1 MIGGSASNFV
11 DVAVCH
17 PTAPYRVAKNI
28 LPRNPTDTTLHA
40 IDALANLKTR
50 KYSELA
56 RRYQA
61 TFIPFVCDVFGAMG
75 PGAHELVRWMISE
88 ASRAGIFSNTA
99 EFHSFRTTVYTQLST
114 AVQRATAIGAL
125 DGARRIRENAAASAA
140 HNGVAIAPLPH

>member
-28 LPRNPTDTTLHA
+28 LPRNPNDTILHA
-40 IDALANLKTR
+40 IDALADLKTR

-56 RRYQA
+56 RRYHA
-61 TFIPFVCDVFGAMG
+61 TFLPFVCDVYGAMG

-88 ASRAGIFSNTA
+88 ASRAGIFSTTA
-99 EFHSFRTTVYTQLST
+99 EFRSFSTTVYTHLSLLVHWT
-114 AVQRATAIGAL
+114 ALVAF
-125 DGARRIRENAAASAA
+125 ARMLR
-140 HNGVAIAPLPH
+140 